1 MSEPEDDEL
10 RLREVSR
17 ELPALD
23 VDPGAAARIAR
34 AARRGRPLRRTIEV
48 VLVALVAGG
57 FLAWAV
63 YKVLEALR

>member
-1 MSEPEDDEL
+1 MTDEDDM
-10 RLREVSR
+10 REVSR

-23 VDPGAAARIAR
+23 VDPDAAARIAS

-48 VLVALVAGG
+48 VLVVLVAAG

-63 YKVLEALR
+63 MKVLEALR

>member
-1 MSEPEDDEL
+1 MTDDDEL

-23 VDPGAAARIAR
+23 VDPDAAARIAS
-34 AARRGRPLRRTIEV
+34 AARRGRPVRRTIEV
-48 VLVALVAGG
+48 VLVVLVAAG